1 MGGGTSVGGRNG
13 VWMEREMAIGV
24 AGIRMVAGSGVVGMR
39 DRGEDGRG
47 VLIFWDGA
55 EMRVRLRGGRRGLE
69 GMALIGGRRGLEG
82 MALRGGRPGLGRN
95 LMDRPWGRGLGGTLM
110 VRRAGR
116 GVEDEGLVGLGVEE
130 GRGVEREAG
139 GERDL
144 REGEAGGDKDDRL
157 SIASPSRITISDKS
171 NMDDGLSLSSDDIS

>member
-1 MGGGTSVGGRNG
+1 
-13 VWMEREMAIGV
+13 
-24 AGIRMVAGSGVVGMR
+24 MVVGSGVVGMR
-39 DRGEDGRG
+39 DGGGEDGRG

-55 EMRVRLRGGRRGLE
+55 ERVRLRGGRRGS
-69 GMALIGGRRGLEG
+69 EG

-144 REGEAGGDKDDRL
+144 CEDEAGGGKDATL
-157 SIASPSRITISDKS
+157 SISSPSRRTISDKS